1 MIPRA
6 KSLSA
11 VDLAAVKYLSGAKNL
26 SAGLS
31 AILSA
36 VKYLSGVKNLSAV
49 THISESVF
57 IMPSDAETPEQVAAN
72 EKRLQET
79 HAASLDV
86 LMSDAVGR
94 KLVQERINQ
103 LAGAGAMQ
111 AAAAPAPGPSV
122 DTTAVLK
129 DLVQVLADKTNSK
142 KAKRKAKKASKNKSK
157 RAKSGGG
164 NTTSDSSSSSDSE
177 DGGREDPIPQPL
189 QRPYGKGSY
198 DRETDDLFT
207 QDGELSLKLLSHELC
222 RRFLLVCS

>member
-1 MIPRA
+1 
-6 KSLSA
+6 
-11 VDLAAVKYLSGAKNL
+11 
-26 SAGLS
+26 
-31 AILSA
+31 
-36 VKYLSGVKNLSAV
+36 
-49 THISESVF
+49 
-57 IMPSDAETPEQVAAN
+57 MPSDAETPEQVAAN

-142 KAKRKAKKASKNKSK
+142 TAKRKAKKASKGKSSKSK
-157 RAKSGGG
+157 RAKGGG

-207 QDGELSLKLLSHELC
+207 QDGELSLKLLSHDLC

>member
-11 VDLAAVKYLSGAKNL
+11 VNLAAVKYLSGAKNL

-31 AILSA
+31 VILSA
-36 VKYLSGVKNLSAV
+36 VKYFSGVKILSAV
-49 THISESVF
+49 THISEIVP
-57 IMPSDAETPEQVAAN
+57 IMPSDAETAEQAAAAKKQL
-72 EKRLQET
+72 EEQ

-86 LMSDAVGR
+86 LMADAVGR
-94 KLVQERINQ
+94 DLLKARINQ
-103 LAGAGAMQ
+103 LAGSGGAAPP
-111 AAAAPAPGPSV
+111 AAAAHTPGPSV

-129 DLVQVLADKTNSK
+129 DLVKVLADKTTSK
-142 KAKRKAKKASKNKSK
+142 KAKRKAKKAAKNKPK
-157 RAKSGGG
+157 RAKPSGGG
-164 NTTSDSSSSSDSE
+164 NTTTDTSSSDSE

-207 QDGELSLKLLSHELC
+207 QDGELSFKTFKS
-222 RRFLLVCS
+222 

>member
-11 VDLAAVKYLSGAKNL
+11 VNLAAVRYLSGAKNL

-49 THISESVF
+49 THISEIVP
-57 IMPSDAETPEQVAAN
+57 IMPSDAETAEQAAAAKKQL
-72 EKRLQET
+72 EQQ

-86 LMSDAVGR
+86 LMADAVGR
-94 KLVQERINQ
+94 DLLKARINQ
-103 LAGAGAMQ
+103 LAGSG
-111 AAAAPAPGPSV
+111 AAAPLPPAAPAAPTPGPSV

-129 DLVQVLADKTNSK
+129 DLVQVLAAKTNSK

-198 DRETDDLFT
+198 DCETDDLFT
-207 QDGELSLKLLSHELC
+207 QDGELSLKTFKS
-222 RRFLLVCS
+222 

>member
-1 MIPRA
+1 
-6 KSLSA
+6 
-11 VDLAAVKYLSGAKNL
+11 
-26 SAGLS
+26 
-31 AILSA
+31 
-36 VKYLSGVKNLSAV
+36 
-49 THISESVF
+49 
-57 IMPSDAETPEQVAAN
+57 MPSDAETAVQAAAK
-72 EKRLQET
+72 KRLEEQ

-86 LMSDAVGR
+86 LMADAVGR
-94 KLVQERINQ
+94 DLLKARINQ
-103 LAGAGAMQ
+103 LAGSG
-111 AAAAPAPGPSV
+111 AAATPAPAAPTPGPSV

-129 DLVQVLADKTNSK
+129 DLVQVLAAKTNSK

-207 QDGELSLKLLSHELC
+207 QDGELSLKTFKS
-222 RRFLLVCS
+222 

>member
-6 KSLSA
+6 KSLSV

-36 VKYLSGVKNLSAV
+36 VKYFSGVKNLSAV
-49 THISESVF
+49 THISEIVP
-57 IMPSDAETPEQVAAN
+57 IMPSDAETAEQAAAAKKQL
-72 EKRLQET
+72 EQQ

-86 LMSDAVGR
+86 LMADAVGR
-94 KLVQERINQ
+94 DLLKARINQ
-103 LAGAGAMQ
+103 LAGSG
-111 AAAAPAPGPSV
+111 AAAPPAPAAPTPGPSV

-129 DLVQVLADKTNSK
+129 DLVQVLAAKTNSK

-207 QDGELSLKLLSHELC
+207 QDGELSLKTFKS
-222 RRFLLVCS
+222 

>member
-1 MIPRA
+1 MIRDRVSRA
-6 KSLSA
+6 
-11 VDLAAVKYLSGAKNL
+11 
-26 SAGLS
+26 
-31 AILSA
+31 
-36 VKYLSGVKNLSAV
+36 KNLSAV
-49 THISESVF
+49 THISES
-57 IMPSDAETPEQVAAN
+57 MSDNETPEQVAAN

-86 LMSDAVGR
+86 LMADAVGR
-94 KLVQERINQ
+94 KLIQERINQ
-103 LAGAGAMQ
+103 LTGAVANTNATPA
-111 AAAAPAPGPSV
+111 AAAAPTPGPSV

-129 DLVQVLADKTNSK
+129 DLVQVLAAKTTSK
-142 KAKRKAKKASKNKSK
+142 KAKRKAKKAAKNKPK

-164 NTTSDSSSSSDSE
+164 NTTTDTSSSSDSE

-207 QDGELSLKLLSHELC
+207 QDGELSFTILSHDLC